1 MPVPSGAPA
10 ALRWRRVFPGQQPEL
25 GELRGWL
32 AALLPDGPA
41 REDVQ
46 AVAAELAANAV
57 QHTASGRDGFFAVEI
72 TWHAEP
78 PAVRIAVADGGAPTS
93 PVLSASLDING
104 GQARGLRL
112 VRALATRTGA
122 CGDERGRLVWAEVR
136 WIGTG
141 PAQPGVADGY
151 EAAIRDVQAGFA
163 ARYPEAVIW
172 FGRATLQ
179 WWAMT
184 GAPAA
189 ERLLTA
195 QSPADLSQLLD
206 ISRLAAP
213 PPAGAAA
220 AAMARPYVCR
230 LRPCVCRA
238 PPMRLPAPPMR
249 LPAPPMRLPAPPV
262 RVPAP
267 PVRLPAPAPRPP
279 RTPLRPP
286 DPPSGPPVPPTA
298 SPVPPGHPPGPVSWS
313 SAPAAW
319 PGDRPGPDMPVRF
332 VPRTGIV
339 LSPL

>member
-1 MPVPSGAPA
+1 MPAGVSA
-10 ALRWRRVFPGQQPEL
+10 AHRWRRVFPGQQPEL
-25 GELRGWL
+25 EELRHWL

-57 QHTASGRDGFFAVEI
+57 RHTASGRDGFFAVEI

-93 PVLSASLDING
+93 PALSASLDATG
-104 GQARGLRL
+104 AQARGLRL

-151 EAAIRDVQAGFA
+151 EAALRDVQAGLA

-179 WWAMT
+179 WWAMP

-195 QSPADLSQLLD
+195 QSPADLAQLLD

-213 PPAGAAA
+213 PPRRRNRGRHGA
-220 AAMARPYVCR
+220 PS
-230 LRPCVCRA
+230 
-238 PPMRLPAPPMR
+238 RLPSPPGR
-249 LPAPPMRLPAPPV
+249 PLSRPD
-262 RVPAP
+262 
-267 PVRLPAPAPRPP
+267 RPP
-279 RTPLRPP
+279 ARLTSLAAQLPG
-286 DPPSGPPVPPTA
+286 PPSGPPVPSSG
-298 SPVPPGHPPGPVSWS
+298 SPVPSSVPMVPPSGPSGPATWPPD
-313 SAPAAW
+313 SATW
-319 PGDRPGPDMPVRF
+319 PGDRPGPDAPVRF